1 MPLDDSN
8 LWKLKSSL
16 RSFANS
22 IGLLLDSS
30 ENYFKYSGD
39 SELENEKIQE
49 AIEQRNEARVNK
61 NFALADSIRK
71 ELSEKGIS
79 LEDKEGKTYWKKK

>member
-1 MPLDDSN
+1 ML
-8 LWKLKSSL
+8 L
-16 RSFANS
+16 NS
-22 IGLLLDSS
+22 AED
-30 ENYFKYSGD
+30 YFKYSGD
-39 SELENEKIQE
+39 LELDDKKIQE
-49 AIEQRNEARVNK
+49 AIEERNEARANK